1 MGANA
6 AKLET
11 GKDQTTP
18 KSLIQQDSISQNKNL
33 EVNQENPRLK
43 QLKTLQQMA
52 DASPQTEKLRTY
64 QAMAF
69 QQTAQRKKQI
79 PVNDEKHLENEADAM
94 GERSLSIGE
103 NEKVEGNLNNSP
115 TQLITPSPTPV
126 QKVEN
131 ENATNIQE
139 EVVKPEMNLEKK
151 PELSDAIETEASNTA
166 AANTNPDEN
175 QDKPPNEKGEEID
188 NSYNKSGFI
197 TEKASLRKTDVV
209 NTIIESNKK
218 DKKNAAKI
226 IKSGALPKDK
236 GWFGLGLLGVKT
248 EKFELSDNFDPK
260 KLKYLIPVKIDQA
273 NEDKGL
279 VGPPSKLIMTLMIQL
294 KKNLVFT
301 RMRRG
306 MLIPKS

>member
-18 KSLIQQDSISQNKNL
+18 KSLIQQDSISQNKNQ

-43 QLKTLQQMA
+43 QLKALQQMA
-52 DASPQTEKLRTY
+52 DASPQTEKLRAY
-64 QAMAF
+64 QTMAS
-69 QQTAQRKKQI
+69 QQATQRKKQI
-79 PVNDEKHLENEADAM
+79 PVNDEQHLENEADAM
-94 GERSLSIGE
+94 GSKALSIGG
-103 NEKVEGNLNNSP
+103 NAKVEGNLNNTP
-115 TQLITPSPTPV
+115 TQLITPPPTPV

-131 ENATNIQE
+131 ENSTDIQE
-139 EVVKPEMNLEKK
+139 EAVKPEMDLEKK
-151 PELSDAIETEASNTA
+151 PELADAIETVASDTPS
-166 AANTNPDEN
+166 ANINPDEN
-175 QDKPPNEKGEEID
+175 QDKPPEEKGEEID

-236 GWFGLGLLGVKT
+236 GWFGLGILGVKT
-248 EKFELSDNFDPK
+248 EKFE
-260 KLKYLIPVKIDQA
+260 
-273 NEDKGL
+273 
-279 VGPPSKLIMTLMIQL
+279 
-294 KKNLVFT
+294 
-301 RMRRG
+301 
-306 MLIPKS
+306 